1 MLSMAAQL
9 ELYEEIRS
17 LSTDM
22 VGAARSSDWER
33 LIELERRVCALREEL
48 AASSGQEA
56 DVAASM
62 SELDRKHRLIQ
73 LILDDDAEVRRHT
86 EPWMEQVRQF
96 LGGHGRRRQMQQAY
110 AASDAWR
117 DPGAVSGLGL

>member
-33 LIELERRVCALREEL
+33 LIELEGRVCALREEL
-48 AASSGQEA
+48 AVNSGQEA
-56 DVAASM
+56 DAAAGTH
-62 SELDRKHRLIQ
+62 ELDRKYRLIQ

-96 LGGHGRRRQMQQAY
+96 LGSQGRRRQMQQAY
-110 AASDAWR
+110 AATDAYQ
-117 DPGAVSGLGL
+117 GAAGGLGI

>member
-1 MLSMAAQL
+1 MLSMVAQL

-33 LIELERRVCALREEL
+33 LIELEGRVAALREEL
-48 AASSGQEA
+48 AANSGQEA
-56 DVAASM
+56 DAAAGTP
-62 SELDRKHRLIQ
+62 ELGRKYRLIQ

-96 LGGHGRRRQMQQAY
+96 LGSQGRRRQVQQAY
-110 AASDAWR
+110 AATDAWR
-117 DPGAVSGLGL
+117 DQGAAGGLGV